1 MPTEKNLNN
10 LVINKVENKTVYDYM
25 KTNNLINADELYF
38 VTGADENATE
48 AESGLMSAADK
59 TKLDGIAEGAEA
71 NVQSDW
77 NVTNTTSDAYIKN
90 KPTALLADG
99 GNADTVNN
107 HTVETN
113 VPADAV
119 FTDTVYTHPNYTAK
133 TNGLYKITVDN
144 TGHVSGTKS
153 VSKADITALGI
164 PAQDTTYSE
173 AGTSLGL
180 VKSGGD
186 VTISSG
192 VITVNDDSHN
202 HIIGNIDNLQATLDS
217 KVDKVEGSRLITTSE
232 ASKLESLVIGE
243 GGQVEISGKVNV
255 NNVEG
260 LDEKLD
266 TKVDKVNGKGLS
278 TNDYTTEE
286 KEKLAGIETG
296 ANKTIV
302 DSALSST
309 SANPVQNKIIN
320 TKFDSIQ
327 ADIDSKVDAVAGK
340 GLSTNDLTATLK
352 SNYDAAYTHSQ
363 QAHAPS
369 GAEKNVIIGI
379 QKNGTDLTVNSSTRK
394 VNITVP
400 TKTSDLTN
408 DSNFATTTD
417 LDAKVDKVTGKGLST
432 NDYTTTE
439 KDKLAAIENGANK
452 TVIDT
457 TLSSTST
464 NPVQNKVINT
474 KINSMKSDIDSKV
487 PSTRTVNGKA
497 LTDDI
502 TLSASD
508 VGALPNTTVIPSI
521 DGLATETYVNN
532 KVAGIVDSAP
542 ATLDTLNELAA
553 ALGDDPNFATTV
565 ATQIGN
571 KVDKVDGKGLSTN
584 DYTTTEKNKLSGIAT
599 GAEVNQNAFS
609 NIVVGSTTV
618 AADSTTDTLTLVA
631 GDNITLIPDAT
642 NDKITIA
649 SKDTVYTHPSYTA
662 RTGAPTANQTP
673 EFGGTF
679 NVSQPVSDAT
689 GHITAINSRTITIP
703 KTEATTSKAGLMS
716 ASDKSKLDGLQ
727 ANTYLN
733 KTGDTMTGA
742 LCFTEGVGFGTGT
755 PASTITNPVEGQIYF
770 QIISE

>member
-1 MPTEKNLNN
+1 MSTEKNLNN

-38 VTGADENATE
+38 VTGTDENATE
-48 AESGLMSAADK
+48 IESGLMSAADK
-59 TKLDGIAEGAEA
+59 AKLNGIAEGAEV

-77 NVTNTTSDAYIKN
+77 NVTNTNSDAYIKN
-90 KPTALLADG
+90 KPTTLPADG

-144 TGHVSGTKS
+144 TGHVSGTNS

-217 KVDKVEGSRLITTSE
+217 KVDS
-232 ASKLESLVIGE
+232 
-243 GGQVEISGKVNV
+243 
-255 NNVEG
+255 
-260 LDEKLD
+260 
-266 TKVDKVNGKGLS
+266 VD
-278 TNDYTTEE
+278 
-286 KEKLAGIETG
+286 
-296 ANKTIV
+296 
-302 DSALSST
+302 
-309 SANPVQNKIIN
+309 
-320 TKFDSIQ
+320 
-327 ADIDSKVDAVAGK
+327 GK

-369 GAEKNVIIGI
+369 DAEKNIIIGI

-439 KDKLAAIENGANK
+439 KDKLAAIEDGANK
-452 TVIDT
+452 TVVDT
-457 TLSSTST
+457 ALNSTST

-508 VGALPNTTVIPSI
+508 VGALPSTTQIPSI
-521 DGLATETYVNN
+521 DGLATETYVDN
-532 KVAGIVDSAP
+532 KVAGIVNSAP

-565 ATQIGN
+565 ATQIGT

-584 DYTTTEKNKLSGIAT
+584 DYTTTEKNKLSGIAE

-618 AADSTTDTLTLVA
+618 AADSKTDTLTLVA
-631 GDNITLIPDAT
+631 GDNVTLTPDAT
-642 NDKITIA
+642 NDKITIT

-662 RTGAPTANQTP
+662 RTGVPTANQTP
-673 EFGGTF
+673 AFGGTF

-689 GHITAINSRTITIP
+689 GHITAINSRTVTIP
-703 KTEATTSKAGLMS
+703 STEATTSSAGLMS
-716 ASDKSKLDGLQ
+716 ASDKSKLNGMV
-727 ANTYLN
+727 A
-733 KTGDTMTGA
+733 
-742 LCFTEGVGFGTGT
+742 
-755 PASTITNPVEGQIYF
+755 ITNDEIDA
-770 QIISE
+770 ICNATISSASEVTV

>member
-38 VTGADENATE
+38 VTGTDENATE
-48 AESGLMSAADK
+48 TESGLMSAADK
-59 TKLDGIAEGAEA
+59 AKLNGIAEGAEV

-77 NVTNTTSDAYIKN
+77 NVTNTNSDAYIKN
-90 KPTALLADG
+90 KPTTLPADG

-113 VPADAV
+113 VPAGAI

-144 TGHVSGTKS
+144 TGHVSGTNS

-217 KVDKVEGSRLITTSE
+217 KVD
-232 ASKLESLVIGE
+232 A
-243 GGQVEISGKVNV
+243 
-255 NNVEG
+255 
-260 LDEKLD
+260 
-266 TKVDKVNGKGLS
+266 VD
-278 TNDYTTEE
+278 
-286 KEKLAGIETG
+286 
-296 ANKTIV
+296 
-302 DSALSST
+302 
-309 SANPVQNKIIN
+309 
-320 TKFDSIQ
+320 
-327 ADIDSKVDAVAGK
+327 GK

-369 GAEKNVIIGI
+369 DAEKNIIIGI

-439 KDKLAAIENGANK
+439 KDKLAAIEDGANK
-452 TVIDT
+452 TVVDT
-457 TLSSTST
+457 ALNSTSI
-464 NPVQNKVINT
+464 NPVQNRVINT
-474 KINSMKSDIDSKV
+474 KINSMQSDIDSKV

-497 LTDDI
+497 LSANI

-508 VGALPNTTVIPSI
+508 VGALPDTTVIPSI
-521 DGLATETYVNN
+521 DGLATETYVDN

-565 ATQIGN
+565 ATQIGT

-584 DYTTTEKNKLSGIAT
+584 DYTTTEKTKLSGIAE

-618 AADSTTDTLTLVA
+618 AADSKTDTLTLVA
-631 GDNITLIPDAT
+631 GTNVTLTPDAT

-649 SKDTVYTHPSYTA
+649 SKDTIYTHPSYTA
-662 RTGAPTANQTP
+662 RTGVPTANQTP
-673 EFGGTF
+673 AFGGTF

-689 GHITAINSRTITIP
+689 GHITAINSRTVTIP
-703 KTEATTSKAGLMS
+703 STEATTSSAGLMS
-716 ASDKSKLDGLQ
+716 ASDKSKLNGMV
-727 ANTYLN
+727 A
-733 KTGDTMTGA
+733 
-742 LCFTEGVGFGTGT
+742 
-755 PASTITNPVEGQIYF
+755 ITNDEIDA
-770 QIISE
+770 ICNATISSASEVTV

>member
-1 MPTEKNLNN
+1 MSTEKNLNN

-59 TKLDGIAEGAEA
+59 IKLDGIADGAEV

-90 KPTALLADG
+90 KPTALPADG

-113 VPADAV
+113 VPAGAV

-144 TGHVSGTKS
+144 TGHVSGTNS

-217 KVDKVEGSRLITTSE
+217 KVDS
-232 ASKLESLVIGE
+232 
-243 GGQVEISGKVNV
+243 
-255 NNVEG
+255 
-260 LDEKLD
+260 
-266 TKVDKVNGKGLS
+266 VD
-278 TNDYTTEE
+278 
-286 KEKLAGIETG
+286 
-296 ANKTIV
+296 
-302 DSALSST
+302 
-309 SANPVQNKIIN
+309 
-320 TKFDSIQ
+320 
-327 ADIDSKVDAVAGK
+327 GK

-369 GAEKNVIIGI
+369 DAEKNIIIGI

-394 VNITVP
+394 INITLP
-400 TKTSDLTN
+400 TKISDLTN

-439 KDKLAAIENGANK
+439 KDKLAAIEDGANK
-452 TVIDT
+452 TVVDT
-457 TLSSTST
+457 ALNSTST

-508 VGALPNTTVIPSI
+508 VGALPSTTQIPSI
-521 DGLATETYVNN
+521 DGLATETYVDN
-532 KVAGIVDSAP
+532 KVAGIVNSAP

-565 ATQIGN
+565 ATQIGT

-584 DYTTTEKNKLSGIAT
+584 DYTTTEKNKLSGIAE

-618 AADSTTDTLTLVA
+618 AADSKTDTLTLVA
-631 GDNITLIPDAT
+631 GDNVTLTPDAT
-642 NDKITIA
+642 NDKITIT

-662 RTGAPTANQTP
+662 RTGVPTANQTP
-673 EFGGTF
+673 AFGGTF

-689 GHITAINSRTITIP
+689 GHITAINSRTVTIP
-703 KTEATTSKAGLMS
+703 STEATTSSAGLMS
-716 ASDKSKLDGLQ
+716 ASDKSKLNGMV
-727 ANTYLN
+727 A
-733 KTGDTMTGA
+733 
-742 LCFTEGVGFGTGT
+742 
-755 PASTITNPVEGQIYF
+755 ITNDEIDA
-770 QIISE
+770 ICNATISSASEVTV